1 MMTIQ
6 GVIIRIDKLISI
18 FKVKVFPTSMLRNLL
33 KTTSHLEIRR
43 RIWTKLGN
51 EIGEDVY
58 INNNIILIDS
68 PELRPNVSLG
78 DRVALAPYVTFITSS
93 SPNNS
98 RLKYEEYVERYIK
111 RKPIIVGEDSW
122 IGTSVVIHPGVRIG
136 CRCIIGSC
144 SNVTRDIPDDC
155 LAYGNPAKV
164 IRRLI

>member
-58 INNNIILIDS
+58 INNNIIL
-68 PELRPNVSLG
+68 LL
-78 DRVALAPYVTFITSS
+78 
-93 SPNNS
+93 
-98 RLKYEEYVERYIK
+98 
-111 RKPIIVGEDSW
+111 
-122 IGTSVVIHPGVRIG
+122 
-136 CRCIIGSC
+136 
-144 SNVTRDIPDDC
+144 
-155 LAYGNPAKV
+155 
-164 IRRLI
+164 